1 MYQELDILTR
11 LINLREALFAIISK
25 AFEEQEL
32 NSTEIFVIYVLQH
45 KRTEIKAGD
54 LATEL
59 FLPLSTLTGIIDKM
73 IEKGI
78 VIRKRSDS
86 DRRVVMIKLNPEFIS
101 RSESCMKKLLYIAQE
116 ISAETPPGWFHKFGE
131 DLKLLENIM
140 EKRAGRNG

>member
-11 LINLREALFAIISK
+11 LINLREALFAEISK
-25 AFEEQEL
+25 AFAEQEL
-32 NSTEIFVIYVLQH
+32 NSTEIFVIYILQH

-54 LATEL
+54 LAAEL
-59 FLPLSTLTGIIDKM
+59 FLPMSTLTGIIDKM

-86 DRRVVMIKLNPEFIS
+86 DRRVVMIELNPEFKN
-101 RSESCMKKLLYIAQE
+101 RSESCMGKLLSIAQE
-116 ISAETPPGWFHKFGE
+116 ISAETPQGWFQKFGE

-140 EKRAGRNG
+140 EKRAGRND